1 MNVNNIQCY
10 FTQVR
15 NEALASGVNPDSDP
29 AFIKLVDAAWEAMQ
43 QYQADPSALN
53 TQVVMQDVNALGTY
67 FNGTAP
73 DSSTQA
79 YKVWQALQAPI
90 DISGTTLL
98 QGCQEYTDK
107 TKVAAAVN
115 FFMSTTGGAL
125 INKSGAL
132 YAALNPYGSQKSESG
147 KPIAADIQALY
158 ADLDLFNK
166 AQAMGDSAAAA
177 VLAPL
182 VAADIK
188 KVIADSSGVT
198 DGYLTNIVTLLNTAT
213 TVGGSSLATLAAG
226 ADPAA
231 FLAALQSVGESG
243 GSGDLSSMIKNSC
256 SNEGISL
263 PG

>member
-1 MNVNNIQCY
+1 MNVNQIQCY
-10 FTQVR
+10 FTQIH
-15 NEALASGVNPDSDP
+15 NAALGSTVDPDTDP
-29 AFIKLVDAAWEAMQ
+29 TFIKLVDAAWEAMQ
-43 QYQADPSALN
+43 QYQSDPSALN
-53 TQVVMQDVNALGTY
+53 TQVVMQDVNALGVY

-98 QGCQEYTDK
+98 QGCQEFTDK
-107 TKVAAAVN
+107 TKIAAAVT
-115 FFMSTTGGAL
+115 FFMSTGGAC
-125 INKSGAL
+125 INKSSAL
-132 YAALNPYGSQKSESG
+132 YAALNPYGSEKGDSG
-147 KPIAADIQALY
+147 KPIAADIQTLY
-158 ADLDLFNK
+158 KDLDLFNQ
-166 AQAMGDSAAAA
+166 AQAMGDPAAAA
-177 VLAPL
+177 ALAPL

-226 ADPAA
+226 SDPAA
-231 FLAALQSVGESG
+231 FLAALQSVGETG
-243 GSGDLSSMIKNSC
+243 GSSGDLSSMIKNSC

-263 PG
+263 